1 MINEIKEA
9 RKRNGFTQEEA
20 ARFLGV
26 SLRSYKSYETEKEKQ
41 KNIKYEYFVDKLNKN
56 SYVDE
61 EHGLL
66 TIDKITEVIQNI
78 LKDYNVDYC
87 YLFGSYA
94 KNKQKENSDIDLL
107 ISDNVIGLKFYGL
120 VEKLR
125 ENLHKKVDLLNTK
138 QLSNNQELLNEILKD
153 GIKIYEKQQR

>member
-1 MINEIKEA
+1 MKNELKKA

-20 ARFLGV
+20 AKFLGV

-153 GIKIYEKQQR
+153 GIKIYGK